1 MANSTTNQIKT
12 ENFNDFNELERQK
25 IEIFATDAEKRVI
38 ESKAKKAGVSI
49 NTYIRYAA
57 LGYPM

>member
-1 MANSTTNQIKT
+1 MTNSTANQT
-12 ENFNDFNELERQK
+12 EIQSFHELERHK

-49 NTYIRYAA
+49 NTYMRYAA

>member
-1 MANSTTNQIKT
+1 MTNSTANQT
-12 ENFNDFNELERQK
+12 ETQSFYELERQK
-25 IEIFATDAEKRVI
+25 IEIFATEAEKRVI

-49 NTYIRYAA
+49 NTYMRYAA